1 MKKKLFMI
9 SSVCSVFWTS
19 TVAAAYDEQP
29 RKVPSI
35 EKAEK
40 KFTAD
45 HQIHPIFTWDSPVI
59 PSLSILHPSSP
70 REAGMIDAPLHEMDS
85 LINQAISEKVMPG
98 AVAFVARG
106 GKIVKNE
113 AYGYSAKYADEF
125 YTEMDKPIPMQ
136 ENTIFDAASI
146 SKIFTS
152 TAIMV
157 LYEKG
162 LVSLDDPVMKYI
174 PEFAQNGKEQV
185 TVRQLLT
192 HTSGFVAWVP
202 LYSQGSAREDRLK
215 IVFKQPLAMPSGST
229 YTYSD
234 LNMITLGAIIERVSG
249 IRQDE
254 FVEKNITKP
263 LKMRDTMYNPP
274 ESIKMRIAAT
284 EVQTVPNRGLVW
296 GEVHDENAW
305 SLDGVAGHAGV
316 FTTAQDLA
324 KLAQAFLNNGSYG
337 GKRILKASTVKLLLE
352 NQNQDFPGN
361 DHGFGWELGQGWYMD
376 ALSDS
381 TSFGHTGYTGTSIVI
396 SPKHKTI
403 AILLTNRVHPSRTTI
418 STNGIRRMFAR
429 QTADAIPVS
438 IPGKESAWFS
448 GYGDMLSR
456 KLEAKLDLKTKT
468 DLTFTQWHS
477 LEQNADYGVVEV
489 MVNEEWIELAKF
501 EGTSKGWE
509 NQRVE
514 IPKEA
519 VKIRFTYH
527 TDASV
532 NGRGWYIKDAK
543 IQSKNKK
550 TALSFEASDWK
561 LRNY

>member
-1 MKKKLFMI
+1 MKKKLLMI
-9 SSVCSVFWTS
+9 TSVCAVLTS
-19 TVAAAYDEQP
+19 TVAAASAEQP
-29 RKVPSI
+29 RRVSSI

-45 HQIHPIFTWDSPVI
+45 HQTHPIFTWDSPVI
-59 PSLSILHPSSP
+59 PSFGILHPSSA
-70 REAGMIDAPLHEMDS
+70 RKAGMIDVPLKEMDG

-113 AYGYSAKYADEF
+113 AYGFSAKYVDES
-125 YTEMDKPIPMQ
+125 YTEMDTPIRMQ
-136 ENTIFDAASI
+136 ESTIFDVASI

-162 LVSLDDPVMKYI
+162 LVSLDEPVMKYI
-174 PEFAQNGKEQV
+174 PEFAENGKEQV

-192 HTSGFVAWVP
+192 HTSGFVAWLP
-202 LYSQGSAREDRLK
+202 LYSQGNSREDRLDL
-215 IVFKQPLAMPSGST
+215 VFKQPLTKPPGTT

-234 LNMITLGAIIERVSG
+234 LNMITLGAIVERVSG

-254 FVEKNITKP
+254 FVEKYITKP
-263 LKMRDTMYNPP
+263 LRMRDTTYNPP
-274 ESIKMRIAAT
+274 DSLKTRIAAT
-284 EVQTVPNRGLVW
+284 EVQTVPSRGLVW

-316 FTTAQDLA
+316 FSTAEDLA
-324 KLAQAFLNNGSYG
+324 KFAQSFLNKGSYG
-337 GKRILKASTVKLLLE
+337 GKRILKSSTVKLLLE
-352 NQNQDFPGN
+352 NQNQNFPGN
-361 DHGFGWELGQGWYMD
+361 DHGLGWELGQGWYMD

-396 SPKHKTI
+396 SPKHQTI

-418 STNGIRRMFAR
+418 STNGIRRLFAR
-429 QTADAIPVS
+429 QTAEAIPVS

-448 GYGDMLSR
+448 GYGDQLSR
-456 KLEAKLDLKTKT
+456 KLEAKLNLKNKT
-468 DLTFTQWHS
+468 VLTFNEWHS

-489 MVNEEWIELAKF
+489 LVNEEWIELEKF
-501 EGTSKGWE
+501 EGSSNGWKK
-509 NQRVE
+509 QRVE

-519 VKIRFTYH
+519 VKLRFTYH
-527 TDASV
+527 TDTSV

-543 IQSKNKK
+543 IQSQKK
-550 TALSFEASDWK
+550 LSFEASEWE